1 VVRTFLE
8 HLLAT
13 EGVKEEHRVVER
25 PIGALIISIQAVSNL
40 FGFAS
45 ST

>member
-1 VVRTFLE
+1 VQTFLE

-13 EGVKEEHRVVER
+13 EGIEDEHYVVDR
-25 PIGALIISIQAVSNL
+25 PVGALIISIQAVCNIIQL
-40 FGFAS
+40 LS